1 MSRRMAWRRGR
12 TRIVLTTQL
21 PPHSGQGFPLNV
33 GNPVRGLE
41 WRIRTRSSAA
51 IIRGSPMDPSRK
63 RRIRLGVALSTA
75 VLLAAALVYTS
86 FSASSEAVKPSQL
99 IAHADPNRS
108 YHLTGKVVNGSIRHE
123 GGTTIFKVGDR
134 DASPAAGAV
143 LIRYTGSV
151 PDPFKDGREVIVDV
165 KKGSGNTFIGARDS
179 LITKCPSKFSA
190 KKST

>member
-1 MSRRMAWRRGR
+1 
-12 TRIVLTTQL
+12 
-21 PPHSGQGFPLNV
+21 
-33 GNPVRGLE
+33 
-41 WRIRTRSSAA
+41 
-51 IIRGSPMDPSRK
+51 MDPSRK

-108 YHLTGKVVNGSIRHE
+108 YHLTGKVVNGSIHKQ
-123 GGTTIFKVGDR
+123 GGTTIFEVRDR
-134 DASPAAGAV
+134 DGTAAKAV
-143 LIRYTGSV
+143 QIRYTGSV
-151 PDPFKDGREVIVDV
+151 PDPFRDGREVIVDV
-165 KKGSGNTFIGARDS
+165 KKGSGNTFIGAPDS

>member
-1 MSRRMAWRRGR
+1 M
-12 TRIVLTTQL
+12 VLTTQL
-21 PPHSGQGFPLNV
+21 TPHSGQGFPVNV

-41 WRIRTRSSAA
+41 WRIRTRPLAA
-51 IIRGSPMDPSRK
+51 IISRSPMDPSRK

-86 FSASSEAVKPSQL
+86 FSASSEAVEPSQL

-165 KKGSGNTFIGARDS
+165 KKRSGNTFIGARDS